1 MGTFLSVLKIIGIV
15 LLCILAFL
23 VVLLLLILFVPYR
36 YKVYGEK
43 KERIGAYAK
52 VTWLLHFVVVLLTY
66 DDGINLRIKI
76 LGIPFYDK
84 KKKAEKARLKE
95 EKARLKEREKA
106 RKEKEKAEKNKKAD
120 EVSVTEETGD
130 STEEQNFKDAGPEE
144 EKHSDTERDKE
155 AEDSLKESEASDADE
170 KAGKKKSFKDI
181 FKKRKKK
188 QSFTEWLEDITD
200 KISDLLFDL
209 PDMIEAGGEALFEKL
224 EKIRDKISGIIEKIE
239 YYHRLLTSEGAE
251 WVYEYVKKHLIAI
264 LKAARPTRFDAEV
277 NIADDDPANVAK
289 VYEYEV
295 YALPFIELIRG
306 RRGKVIVNAYQDE
319 KFFDMQACLK
329 GRILLFP
336 IAIHGLAL
344 LLNKKVRYFIKKLK
358 REDEAEDKKNG

>member
-43 KERIGAYAK
+43 KEGISAYAK

-106 RKEKEKAEKNKKAD
+106 RKEKEKAEKRAGAD
-120 EVSVTEETGD
+120 EEPAEEVTEE
-130 STEEQNFKDAGPEE
+130 STPAQDIKDGAPDEEKESAGTPEE
-144 EKHSDTERDKE
+144 EAADNEETAGDGE
-155 AEDSLKESEASDADE
+155 AK
-170 KAGKKKSFKDI
+170 KKKSFKDI
-181 FKKRKKK
+181 FKKKKKK
-188 QSFTEWLEDITD
+188 QSFLDWLDEMAD
-200 KISDLLFDL
+200 KISDLLFEL

-224 EKIRDKISGIIEKIE
+224 EKVKDKISEIIEKIE

-277 NIADDDPANVAK
+277 NIADDDPGNVAK

-295 YALPFIELIRG
+295 YALPLIELIRG
-306 RRGKVIVNAYQDE
+306 KRGKVIINAYQDE
-319 KFFDMQACLK
+319 KYFDMWGCLK

>member
-43 KERIGAYAK
+43 KKGISAYAK

-84 KKKAEKARLKE
+84 KKKAEKAGLKE
-95 EKARLKEREKA
+95 EKERLKAEKA
-106 RKEKEKAEKNKKAD
+106 RKEKAEKTGKTD
-120 EVSVTEETGD
+120 EAPALEGSGVSDGKD
-130 STEEQNFKDAGPEE
+130 SDK
-144 EKHSDTERDKE
+144 DTESDERT
-155 AEDSLKESEASDADE
+155 ESAKLTDEEPDENEGSAADE

-188 QSFTEWLEDITD
+188 QSFLEWFEEIAD
-200 KISDLLFDL
+200 KISDLLFEL
-209 PDMIEAGGEALFEKL
+209 PDMIEAGADAVFERV
-224 EKIRDKISGIIEKIE
+224 EKIKDKISEIIEKIE

-277 NIADDDPANVAK
+277 NIADEDPANVAK

-295 YALPFIELIRG
+295 YALPLIELIRG

-319 KFFDMQACLK
+319 KYFDMWGCLK
-329 GRILLFP
+329 GRVLLFP